1 MSPLPSIAIPVGLMN
16 SPLPLPGAPH
26 CNTNEHGG
34 SVVEVDADVVVLVV
48 EVLVEVVVVDEV
60 TAEVEVA
67 VVVVVVVSPQPGGV
81 GFVAALH
88 AATSDFFSSLHAF
101 LQTLS
106 LPQADLHALASAT
119 ICFLQSLRHLARAG
133 DAMSPAPTSSIAN
146 PTNQGTPAF
155 MTDLG
160 PGSIVP
166 AQTQRQAEK
175 WSPSSP

>member
-1 MSPLPSIAIPVGLMN
+1 MFPLPSIAIPVGLMN

-48 EVLVEVVVVDEV
+48 EVVVLVMEVLVE
-60 TAEVEVA
+60 
-67 VVVVVVVSPQPGGV
+67 VVVVVVVSPQSGGV

-88 AATSDFFSSLHAF
+88 AATSDLFSSLHAF

-106 LPQADLHALASAT
+106 LPQPDLHALASAT

-133 DAMSPAPTSSIAN
+133 DAVSPPPTSSIAN
-146 PTNQGTPAF
+146 PTDEGTPAF
-155 MTDLG
+155 IMDLG
-160 PGSIVP
+160 AGAS
-166 AQTQRQAEK
+166 
-175 WSPSSP
+175 